1 MDKFTYFY
9 ELYSLD
15 VRLLIRK
22 NLHKNMTEKES
33 ALYSHYIIDGVRLD
47 MTPAE
52 LLDECMDYEG
62 FNPGTGF
69 GDIIDESTEPPLSAF
84 SYEKDKEQDYLCKT
98 VAAARSERPFR
109 MLYPEHFTR
118 LQIAKALL
126 GRLWSKGHFKLGNLK
141 LWAQWDWD
149 PNPVGNMSAFY
160 RSVESASE
168 YIYGLGVKLEDYLF
182 IEGDQG
188 CNAKFYAWLEEEYD
202 RSFADA
208 QDDTSGEQ
216 VALFKSPFESRH
228 PWISDERRCPSTIVP
243 SPGSWLI
250 YIPFDTCGYRLGASL
265 LTEVSG
271 YNGGKAPNIADPDYF
286 IDCYEVVR
294 ELVEDGFVL
303 SGCTVADGGL
313 ITAAKSMCSE
323 AGMDIDVK
331 GIMSSYQDERHKVLF
346 GEVPGVL
353 IQVSDENYDY
363 VDSQLLLQ
371 DIAYYPIGHPSE
383 NSSDLTISEDGKS
396 GVADILAS
404 LLGHATEGE
413 D

>member
-1 MDKFTYFY
+1 
-9 ELYSLD
+9 
-15 VRLLIRK
+15 
-22 NLHKNMTEKES
+22 MTEKES
-33 ALYSHYIIDGVRLD
+33 ALYSHYIIDGTRLD

-52 LLDECMDYEG
+52 LLDECMEDEG

-69 GDIIDESTEPPLSAF
+69 GDIVDESTEPPLSSF
-84 SYEKDKEQDYLCKT
+84 SYDTDMEQEYLSRT
-98 VAAARSERPFR
+98 VAAAHAERPFR
-109 MLYPEHFTR
+109 LLYPEHFTR

-126 GRLWSKGHFKLGNLK
+126 GRLWSKGHFKMGNLK

-149 PNPVGNMSAFY
+149 PSPVGNMSAFY

-182 IEGDQG
+182 IEGDNG
-188 CNAKFYAWLEEEYD
+188 CNAKFYAWLAEEYD

-208 QDDTSGEQ
+208 QDDKRDIQDASCHVERSETSADQ

-228 PWISDERRCPSTIVP
+228 PWISDERKCPSTITAD
-243 SPGSWLI
+243 PGSWII
-250 YIPFDTCGYRLGASL
+250 YIPFDTCSYRLGASL
-265 LTEVSG
+265 LTEVAG
-271 YNGGKAPNIADPDYF
+271 HNGGKSPEISDPDYF

-294 ELVEDGFVL
+294 ELVEDGFVIA
-303 SGCTVADGGL
+303 GATVADGGL
-313 ITAAKSMCSE
+313 ITAAKDMCAE
-323 AGMDIDVK
+323 AGMNIDVK
-331 GIMSSYQDERHKVLF
+331 GIMSSYQQERHRVLF

-353 IQVSDENYDY
+353 LQVSDENYDY

-371 DIAYYPIGHPSE
+371 DIAYYPIGHPSAE
-383 NSSDLTISEDGKS
+383 PSGLTISETGKN

-404 LLGHATEGE
+404 LLGHASEGE

>member
-1 MDKFTYFY
+1 
-9 ELYSLD
+9 
-15 VRLLIRK
+15 
-22 NLHKNMTEKES
+22 MTDKES

-62 FNPGTGF
+62 FNPGAGF
-69 GDIIDESTEPPLSAF
+69 SEIIDESTEPPLSAF
-84 SYEKDKEQDYLCKT
+84 SYEKDKEEEYLFQT
-98 VAAARSERPFR
+98 IEAARLERPFR

-141 LWAQWDWD
+141 IWAQWDW
-149 PNPVGNMSAFY
+149 NPGTVGNMSAFY

-182 IEGDQG
+182 IEGDKG
-188 CNAKFYAWLEEEYD
+188 CNAKFFAWLEDEYD
-202 RSFADA
+202 RSVADTQVDMEDD
-208 QDDTSGEQ
+208 QDTNCDAERSETSDYRI
-216 VALFKSPFESRH
+216 ALFKSSPFESRH
-228 PWISDERRCPSTIVP
+228 PWISDERRCPSTITSDP
-243 SPGSWLI
+243 ASWII

-265 LTEVSG
+265 LTEVAG
-271 YNGGKAPNIADPDYF
+271 HNGGKAPDIADPDYF

-303 SGCTVADGGL
+303 SGCTIADGGL
-313 ITAAKSMCSE
+313 ITAAKGMCSE
-323 AGMDIDVK
+323 AGMDIDIK
-331 GIMSSYQDERHKVLF
+331 GIMSSYQEERHKVLF

-371 DIAYYPIGHPSE
+371 DIAYYPIGHPTEGPSE
-383 NSSDLTISEDGKS
+383 LRISEDGKS
-396 GVADILAS
+396 DVADILAS
-404 LLGHATEGE
+404 LLGHASEGE

>member
-1 MDKFTYFY
+1 
-9 ELYSLD
+9 
-15 VRLLIRK
+15 
-22 NLHKNMTEKES
+22 MTEKDS
-33 ALYSHYIIDGVRLD
+33 ALYSHYIIDGTRLD

-52 LLDECMDYEG
+52 LLDECMDYDG
-62 FNPGTGF
+62 IPSDLGF

-84 SYEKDKEQDYLCKT
+84 TYNIGDELEYLART
-98 VAAARSERPFR
+98 TAASHEERPFR
-109 MLYPEHFTR
+109 LLYPENFTR
-118 LQIAKALL
+118 LQIAKAFL

-149 PNPVGNMSAFY
+149 TKPVGNMSAFY

-188 CNAKFYAWLEEEYD
+188 CNAKFYAWLDEEFD
-202 RSFADA
+202 RSCDENPEERQTAS
-208 QDDTSGEQ
+208 T
-216 VALFKSPFESRH
+216 LFKSSPFESRH
-228 PWISDERRCPSTIVP
+228 PWISEERACPYTLTPDAS
-243 SPGSWLI
+243 SWII
-250 YIPFDTCGYRLGASL
+250 YIPFDTCAFRLGASL
-265 LTEVSG
+265 LTEVEG
-271 YNGGKAPNIADPDYF
+271 HNGGNAPEISDPDYF

-294 ELVEDGFVL
+294 ELVEDGIVM
-303 SGCTVADGGL
+303 SAMTSADGGL
-313 ITAAKSMCSE
+313 ITAANKMCQRC
-323 AGMDIDVK
+323 GMNMDIK
-331 GIMSSYQDERHKVLF
+331 GIMSSYQDADRARVLF

-371 DIAYYPIGHPSE
+371 DIAYYPVGHPAPEAPGLSI
-383 NSSDLTISEDGKS
+383 SDTGKT
-396 GVADILAS
+396 GVSDILAS

>member
-1 MDKFTYFY
+1 
-9 ELYSLD
+9 
-15 VRLLIRK
+15 
-22 NLHKNMTEKES
+22 MTEKES
-33 ALYSHYIIDGVRLD
+33 ALYSHYIIDGIRLD

-52 LLDECMDYEG
+52 LLDECMDDES
-62 FNPGTGF
+62 FNPGAGF

-84 SYEKDKEQDYLCKT
+84 TYEQEKEQEYLSGT
-98 VAAARSERPFR
+98 LAATHEERPFR

-126 GRLWSKGHFKLGNLK
+126 GRLWSKGHFKMGNLK
-141 LWAQWDWD
+141 MWAQWEWD
-149 PNPVGNMSAFY
+149 PSPVGNMSAFY
-160 RSVESASE
+160 RSVEAASD

-188 CNAKFYAWLEEEYD
+188 CNAKFYAWLDQEYD

-208 QDDTSGEQ
+208 QDDKE
-216 VALFKSPFESRH
+216 ALFKSSPFESRH
-228 PWISDERRCPSTIVP
+228 PWISEERACPSSLASDP
-243 SPGSWLI
+243 DSWIL
-250 YIPFDTCGYRLGASL
+250 YIPFDTCSYRLGASL
-265 LTEVSG
+265 LTEVAG
-271 YNGGKAPNIADPDYF
+271 HNGGNAPDISDPDYF

-294 ELVEDGFVL
+294 ELVEDGFVI

-313 ITAAKSMCSE
+313 ITAAKGMCSE
-323 AGMDIDVK
+323 NGMNMDIK
-331 GIMSSYQDERHKVLF
+331 GIMSSYQEERHRVLF

-371 DIAYYPIGHPSE
+371 DVAYYPIGHPAAD
-383 NSSDLTISEDGKS
+383 SSDLTISQTGKN

-404 LLGHATEGE
+404 LLDHASEGE